1 MAGML
6 FFIFFILIGVQRY
19 LIEQIR
25 DLSGRDL
32 YYVFGAGFKQA
43 ELISIILIIVGSLGC
58 VWTWYYYNRI
68 KTTIK

>member
-32 YYVFGAGFKQA
+32 YYVFGAGLKQA
-43 ELISIILIIVGSLGC
+43 ELISIILIIAGSLGC